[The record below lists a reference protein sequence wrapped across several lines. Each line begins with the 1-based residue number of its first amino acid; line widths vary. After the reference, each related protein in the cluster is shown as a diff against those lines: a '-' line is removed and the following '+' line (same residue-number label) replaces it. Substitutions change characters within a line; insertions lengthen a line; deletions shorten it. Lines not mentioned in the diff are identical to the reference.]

1 MKNTRRFFFR
11 LGAIVLL
18 VAIAACM
25 MVIGRGHTVYID
37 NKSLEYEGET
47 YAPYYRATVYVNGER
62 VSKLQPKERAS
73 ATNIGQSF
81 SMTLEL
87 IKEKGGETET
97 VDIAIK
103 LPYSMDGIIVNI
115 PGYMAGLPQDAWM
128 SEFVSTPTAAELQ
141 DEEIPTEEEDVLAGA
156 EF

>member
-1 MKNTRRFFFR
+1 MNKRRLAFR
-11 LGAIVLL
+11 LGAIALL
-18 VAIAACM
+18 IAIAACM
-25 MVIGRGHTVYID
+25 MVVGRGHTVYVD
-37 NKSLEYEGET
+37 NKSIDFDGET

-62 VSKLQPKERAS
+62 LSKLQPKERTS

-97 VDIAIK
+97 VDIALK
-103 LPYSMDGIIVNI
+103 LPYNMDGIIVNI
-115 PGYMAGLPQDAWM
+115 PGYMAGLPEEAWRT
-128 SEFVSTPTAAELQ
+128 EFVSTPTEAEMQ
-141 DEEIPTEEEDVLAGA
+141 DEEIPTDEEDVLAGA

>member
-1 MKNTRRFFFR
+1 MKNKRRFFFR

-87 IKEKGGETET
+87 IKDKGGETKT
-97 VDIAIK
+97 VDIALK

-128 SEFVSTPTAAELQ
+128 SEFVSTPTAAEMQ

>member
-1 MKNTRRFFFR
+1 MNKRRLFFR
-11 LGAIVLL
+11 LGAVALL
-18 VAIAACM
+18 IAIAACM

-37 NKSLEYEGET
+37 NKTLEYEGQS

-81 SMTLEL
+81 SMSLEL
-87 IKEKGGETET
+87 IKEKGQDAEN
-97 VDIAIK
+97 VDISIK
-103 LPYSMDGIIVNI
+103 LPYNLDGIIVNI
-115 PGYMAGLPQDAWM
+115 PGYLAGLPQEAWM
-128 SEFVSTPTAAELQ
+128 SEFVSVPSEAEMQ
-141 DEEIPTEEEDVLAGA
+141 EEAPTEEEDVLAGA

>member
-1 MKNTRRFFFR
+1 MKNRRRFFFR

-18 VAIAACM
+18 AAIAACM
-25 MVIGRGHTVYID
+25 MVIGRGHTVYVD
-37 NKSLEYEGET
+37 NKSLDYNGET
-47 YAPYYRATVYVNGER
+47 YKPYYRATVYVNGER
-62 VSKLQPKERAS
+62 ISKLQPKERTS

-87 IKEKGGETET
+87 IKEKGQDAET
-97 VDIAIK
+97 VDISLK
-103 LPYSMDGIIVNI
+103 LPYNMDGIIVNI
-115 PGYMAGLPQDAWM
+115 PGYMAGLPEEAWM
-128 SEFVSTPTAAELQ
+128 TEFVSTPTEAEMQ